1 MKDFPAYGK
10 GTQGKLV
17 RQKQKEDPYKLVPL
31 VMALVIF
38 LGVAM
43 FFVVQRVEYIA
54 TERGIKALMFKKR
67 EIIEATLPLKLEAG
81 YLTRLNR
88 VESIAKRKLGMIN
101 PASFRIITPPEP
113 KIEPLVDTTPKVS
126 AAEIE
131 KKSEKSQ
138 AAGQKSKTKKAPA
151 SKAKNKTKVNQ

>member
-43 FFVVQRVEYIA
+43 FFVVQRVEYIR
-54 TERGIKALMFKKR
+54 TERGIKALMFQKR
-67 EIIEATLPLKLEAG
+67 ELIEATLPLKLEAG
-81 YLTRLNR
+81 YLTRLDR

-101 PASFRIITPPEP
+101 PASFRIITPP
-113 KIEPLVDTTPKVS
+113 KPKVVLTPEVTS
-126 AAEIE
+126 KVGPETSEVKKDAET
-131 KKSEKSQ
+131 SV
-138 AAGQKSKTKKAPA
+138 KSKP
-151 SKAKNKTKVNQ
+151 SKVKP